1 MQDWVS
7 STSATSTSCSH
18 CELHA
23 ASFYLYPHPFPLLLH
38 WTFVLSPFPHIY
50 LWVFQP
56 SGFLGGSNGKESAC
70 NAGDLGLIPG
80 LGMPPGERN
89 GNPRQYSSFFFPTPV
104 SLPREFQGQR
114 SLADYSPWGYKQ
126 SDTTV
131 LQPSLIKIQVSSP
144 SGQRDGFSGCF
155 YRLCL

>member
-80 LGMPPGERN
+80 LGRSPGEGK
-89 GNPRQYSSFFFPTPV
+89 GNPLQCSYLENSMDR
-104 SLPREFQGQR
+104 R
-114 SLADYSPWGYKQ
+114 SCWATAHRVTE
-126 SDTTV
+126 SDMTEHYAFNNYIMV
-131 LQPSLIKIQVSSP
+131 FLL
-144 SGQRDGFSGCF
+144 
-155 YRLCL
+155 L